1 MNFFSRIILALLICV
16 STGYFAQTAAIKTDL
31 VYKVQQPSQKQEKTP
46 VIIMLHGYGSNEE
59 DLFDLAKSFDGRFLT
74 FSLRAPYAAD
84 GQGYCWYKLDFLPNK
99 QFKHDYKQ
107 ASESRKKIL
116 SFISQ
121 ACKNYG
127 ADSTQVFILGYSQG
141 AIMAY
146 DVALNKPEKIKGV
159 VALSGFILD
168 ETKKT
173 KMDAFKIAN
182 VKFFIAHGNADNVVD
197 YKAGEESAKFLQSKK
212 NNVTFKSYDMP
223 HAIIGKELND
233 IKSWLKSNVA
243 GEKPAIKK

>member
-1 MNFFSRIILALLICV
+1 MKFKQWIFFFLLCISLSCI
-16 STGYFAQTAAIKTDL
+16 GQTVAVTTDL
-31 VYKVQQPSQKQEKTP
+31 VYKVQQPSQKQSKTP

-59 DLFDLAKSFDGRFLT
+59 DLFDIAKSFDGRFLT
-74 FSLRAPYAAD
+74 FSLRAPFAAE

-107 ASESRKKIL
+107 AKESRKKIL

-121 ACKNYG
+121 ACKAYG
-127 ADSTQVFILGYSQG
+127 ADSSQVFILGYSQG

-159 VALSGFILD
+159 IALSGFLME
-168 ETKKT
+168 ETKKA
-173 KMDAFKIAN
+173 KVDAFKLSE

-212 NNVTFKSYDMP
+212 NNVTFRSYDMP

-233 IKSWLKSNVA
+233 IKSWLKSNIA
-243 GEKPAIKK
+243 SEKPAAKK